1 MTLEQLRSIFHVE
14 SQDLVPHYEVIH
26 LTHHGTVEHKLSKRS
41 IATAS
46 SAISLHQ
53 NNQFDDP
60 TAHKKSDSHHV
71 KKDLSKSTYY
81 SELKKTSSTV
91 PLPKQSTAT
100 STQLGR
106 TKTQFNSELNR
117 SNTNSNNSL
126 FSSNIHSKLVKN
138 SLSNSE
144 FYNEDDKNQYKS
156 QFTLPSKEVSQ
167 SEKSESSDF
176 SDSDEK
182 QTKQNL
188 FSQMNLDNIKE
199 HNVSLNVFGQVFNLT
214 LRPTKRLFKDGPQ
227 SLQMFTVI
235 ATPNATNGLSY
246 EPIEEVSN
254 FSSLTLYFYSFFRH
268 ILYIFFK

>member
-60 TAHKKSDSHHV
+60 TTQKKSDSHHV

-81 SELKKTSSTV
+81 SELKKTSV
-91 PLPKQSTAT
+91 PLPKLST
-100 STQLGR
+100 STLGL
-106 TKTQFNSELNR
+106 TKQFNSELNR

-126 FSSNIHSKLVKN
+126 FSSNIHSKIVKN
-138 SLSNSE
+138 SVSNSE
-144 FYNEDDKNQYKS
+144 FDIQNKNQYKS
-156 QFTLPSKEVSQ
+156 QFTLPSEVSRV
-167 SEKSESSDF
+167 SESDF
-176 SDSDEK
+176 SDSDE

-188 FSQMNLDNIKE
+188 FSRLNLANIKE

-214 LRPTKRLFKDGPQ
+214 LRPTTRLFKNGPQ
-227 SLQMFTVI
+227 SLQMFAVI

-246 EPIEEVSN
+246 EPIEEVSF
-254 FSSLTLYFYSFFRH
+254 FSFV
-268 ILYIFFK
+268 